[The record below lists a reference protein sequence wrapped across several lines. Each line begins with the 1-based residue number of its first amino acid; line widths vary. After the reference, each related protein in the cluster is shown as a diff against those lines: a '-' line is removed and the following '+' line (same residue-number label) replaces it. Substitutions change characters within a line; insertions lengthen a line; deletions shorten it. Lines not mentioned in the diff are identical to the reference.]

1 MTKIVSFIFSAMRIG
16 EFQELIRQTYMG
28 KDSARGIS
36 GTYQWFVEEVGELA
50 RAIRK
55 SDHRALEEE
64 VADCLAW
71 LVSLANLSGV
81 DVEKA
86 VDKYRDGCPKCGRA
100 ECGCTEH

>member
-1 MTKIVSFIFSAMRIG
+1 MKIQ
-16 EFQELIRQTYMG
+16 EFQGLIRQTYMS

-55 SDHRALEEE
+55 NDHRALEEE
-64 VADCLAW
+64 FADCLAW

-81 DVEKA
+81 DMGKA
-86 VDKYRDGCPKCGRA
+86 VEKYRDGCPKCGRL
-100 ECGCTEH
+100 ECGCREH